1 MHSPTIAILGAGL
14 SGLYAATLL
23 TQRGVRE
30 VVLLEARVRPGG
42 RILSVPARA
51 DGAGLP
57 GDRVDLGPSWFWPQT
72 QPQLDALIAAL
83 GLARFEQP
91 EDGDMRV
98 ERSLREGVLTVRGYP
113 NWPPSM
119 RLAGGM
125 AALTDALLAQLPPGF
140 LHTDRTVRVLRCN
153 EAGVAVEAVDAAG
166 GVHYWQVDQVLLA
179 LPPRLAARRI
189 AFEPELPP
197 ALLRQWQATPTW
209 MAPHAKYVA
218 VYPTAFWREQ
228 GLSGEARSAIG
239 PLGEIHDAST
249 PGGSAALFGFVGVP
263 ARTRQSLAPDAL
275 RAACRE
281 QLARLFGPQA
291 AQPLTDYLQDWAQ
304 EPCTATP
311 ADFDSA
317 GQHAVAPP
325 SRAGEGPWRER
336 LIGIGSEWSR
346 RFPGY
351 VAGAVEAVEAGLGHA
366 SGSGRRTSAP

>member
-1 MHSPTIAILGAGL
+1 MHSPSIAILGAGL

-23 TQRGVRE
+23 SQRGQHD
-30 VVLLEARVRPGG
+30 VVLLEARAGPGG

-51 DGAGLP
+51 DGSDLP
-57 GDRVDLGPSWFWPQT
+57 HDRVDLGPSWFWPHS

-83 GLARFEQP
+83 GLARFAQP

-98 ERSLREGVLTVRGYP
+98 ERSLREGVLTVRGYA

-125 AALTDALLAQLPPGF
+125 AALTDALLARLPPGC
-140 LHTDRTVRVLRCN
+140 LHTDRAVRALRCN
-153 EAGVAVEAVDAAG
+153 DKGIEVEAVDAAG
-166 GVHYWQVDQVLLA
+166 RLHHWQVNQVLLA
-179 LPPRLAARRI
+179 LPPRLAAQRI
-189 AFEPELPP
+189 AFEPGLPP
-197 ALLRQWQATPTW
+197 ALLRQWLATPTW

-218 VYPTAFWREQ
+218 VYPTPFWREQ
-228 GLSGEARSAIG
+228 GLSGEARSALG

-263 ARTRQSLAPDAL
+263 ARTRQALAPDAL

-291 AQPLTDYLQDWAQ
+291 AQPLSDYLQDWAQ

-346 RFPGY
+346 QFPGY
-351 VAGAVEAVEAGLGHA
+351 VAGAVEAAGEGVGLATGTGGRPA
-366 SGSGRRTSAP
+366 SP

>member
-1 MHSPTIAILGAGL
+1 MSSPRIAILGAGL

-23 TQRGVRE
+23 SQRGQHD
-30 VVLLEARVRPGG
+30 VVLLEARLRPGG
-42 RILSVPARA
+42 RILSVPALQ
-51 DGAGLP
+51 DGGVQPL
-57 GDRVDLGPSWFWPQT
+57 DRVDLGPSWFWPHS

-83 GLARFEQP
+83 GLARFAQP
-91 EDGDMRV
+91 EDGDMVV
-98 ERSLREGVLTVRGYP
+98 ERSPREGVLRVRGYANSP
-113 NWPPSM
+113 TSM

-125 AALTDALLAQLPPGF
+125 AALTDALLAQLPPGC
-140 LHTDRTVRVLRCN
+140 LYTDRTVRALRCSDK
-153 EAGVAVEAVDAAG
+153 GVEVEAVNAAG
-166 GVHYWQVDQVLLA
+166 ALHHWQVDQVLLA
-179 LPPRLAARRI
+179 LPPRLAAQRI
-189 AFEPELPP
+189 AFEPGLPP

-218 VYPTAFWREQ
+218 VYSTAFWREQ
-228 GLSGEARSAIG
+228 GLSGEARSAVG

-263 ARTRQSLAPDAL
+263 ARTRLQLAPDTL

-291 AQPLTDYLQDWAQ
+291 ALPLTDSLQDWAQ

-325 SRAGEGPWRER
+325 SRASEGPWRER

-346 RFPGY
+346 QFPGY
-351 VAGAVEAVEAGLGHA
+351 VAGAVEAVGEAMPHVT
-366 SGSGRRTSAP
+366 SGVR